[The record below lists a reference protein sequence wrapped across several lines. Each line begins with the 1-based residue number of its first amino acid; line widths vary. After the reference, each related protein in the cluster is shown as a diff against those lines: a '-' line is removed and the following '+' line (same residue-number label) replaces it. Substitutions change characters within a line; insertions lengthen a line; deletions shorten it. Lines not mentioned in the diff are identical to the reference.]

1 MPESADNNVNTR
13 QVCFIYF
20 VPELHRAFGVITG
33 VVSVAFG
40 ALLSYDI
47 GFVHGLF
54 TANPQ
59 WTPQ

>member
-1 MPESADNNVNTR
+1 
-13 QVCFIYF
+13 
-20 VPELHRAFGVITG
+20 
-33 VVSVAFG
+33 VSVAFG